1 MHFFL
6 KRLDA
11 TLLRHDNALICPP
24 VNLLNNK
31 LTAQTSNVTVDN
43 CSYETDTTLCN
54 IAGDCKIQ
62 SVVCSYTVIRYRC
75 RSPFFGLP
83 ELYADAVSKDS
94 GGASTASLDQSCP
107 LAIGDPA
114 SAERCP
120 HVNMAQAPLQS
131 GTSNGGTT
139 DCLYLNEQD
148 VSSIH
153 RFVLFL
159 CPTCPP
165 ARASGAARCPY
176 FNEANTLLNNGASFG
191 NTTECLYQNE
201 EFPCENLASGP
212 SDCPPSRVPGPPPPP
227 PPPLPPGACPD
238 QDKDQEFLTGGSTE
252 GDFFTCVYFNAPDAC
267 TYASKDTGEFVNG
280 PTSCPSSAQGSSPP
294 SANIAIGSGVGSSR
308 LIDNGNDSGSGS
320 NTRPMLIAP
329 LVINCG
335 LALVILCTAGIA
347 IFGKLSKRSQ

>member
-1 MHFFL
+1 MLPLLLLMHFFL

-11 TLLRHDNALICPP
+11 TLLRRDNALICPP

-62 SVVCSYTVIRYRC
+62 SV
-75 RSPFFGLP
+75 
-83 ELYADAVSKDS
+83 DS

-148 VSSIH
+148 KNLSNG
-153 RFVLFL
+153 
-159 CPTCPP
+159 PATCPP

-201 EFPCENLASGP
+201 EFPCVYSPVLRRNELLRSSGP

-294 SANIAIGSGVGSSR
+294 SANKAIGSGVGSSR

-329 LVINCG
+329 LLESN
-335 LALVILCTAGIA
+335 LWET
-347 IFGKLSKRSQ
+347 Q